1 MDKPDYSNLSKNK
14 HIYTIQVDVNDKLVC
29 VEYTIVYQNK
39 YLIVFKQPGNDADV
53 FSIRRNRVFKDM
65 KAAIECYRSV
75 DNMIQSI
82 YRNAERIY
90 TLSPYRGDDTE
101 LISVRLFSETDRLR
115 YLDDKI
121 KQLDQSIIN
130 AEKMI
135 SRYAKYISDL
145 RDDIKMHNEDRQ
157 KAVELRDETAR
168 KIDKMMEEY
177 KDE

>member
-1 MDKPDYSNLSKNK
+1 MDRPYSNLSKNK

-29 VEYTIVYQNK
+29 IEYTIVYQNK
-39 YLIVFKQPGNDADV
+39 HLIVFKQPGNDADV

-75 DNMIQSI
+75 ENIIQHIRGSVN
-82 YRNAERIY
+82 RLY

-101 LISVRLFSETDRLR
+101 PVSVRLFSETDRLR

-121 KQLDQSIIN
+121 KQLDQSITN

-135 SRYAKYISDL
+135 SKYAKYISDL
-145 RDDIKMHNEDRQ
+145 RDDIKRHNEDRQ
-157 KAVELRDETAR
+157 KVVKLKEETTR
-168 KIDKMMEEY
+168 KIDTMMEEY